1 MADLIKPVGATLA
14 EALGIVSIEVD
25 SLDEPPEA
33 NVK

>member
-1 MADLIKPVGATLA
+1 MHHVGAALT

-25 SLDEPPEA
+25 SLDEPPGA